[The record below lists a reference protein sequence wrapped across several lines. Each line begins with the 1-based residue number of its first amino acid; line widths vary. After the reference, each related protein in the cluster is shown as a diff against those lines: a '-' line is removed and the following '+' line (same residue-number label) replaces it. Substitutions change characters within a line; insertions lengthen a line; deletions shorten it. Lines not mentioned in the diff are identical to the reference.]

1 MHCSYH
7 LLQLSVHLLYLLL
20 HAADFRL
27 TRLDLA
33 FQLLDL
39 EIEHKLKFLQL
50 AASVKRGGLSTQ
62 IL

>member
-1 MHCSYH
+1 MHYSVH

-39 EIEHKLKFLQL
+39 EVEHKLEFLQL
-50 AASVKRGGLSTQ
+50 AASVKTGGFNTQ